1 MKQLVRVVF
10 ISLLF
15 ASPASAQGEGRWG
28 VGVAV
33 AKVKTTASELES
45 KVSVAPVVGALPREG
60 WGFAFAFNWFSADV
74 NGSVVGETE
83 QFGRVATRPV
93 MLGMAYTV
101 ARGRLFF
108 SPSVVAGPSVNTLKL
123 EDRWDGIYDIEG
135 SGFEEKIGTISLAAR
150 GGVNVT
156 YALARHWALSGFG
169 GYLVNRPEF
178 TIATPAGSTE
188 VKWKGDGFVASGGI
202 LFVF

>member
-1 MKQLVRVVF
+1 MKQLAGVVLVC
-10 ISLLF
+10 LLF
-15 ASPASAQGEGRWG
+15 AAPASAQMEGRWG
-28 VGVAV
+28 VGVSV
-33 AKVKTTASELES
+33 GKVKTTASELES

-83 QFGRVATRPV
+83 QFGRVATRPA
-93 MLGMAYTV
+93 MFGIAYTV
-101 ARGRLFF
+101 ARGRFF
-108 SPSVVAGPSVNTLKL
+108 LAPSVVAGPSVNTLKL
-123 EDRWDGIYDIEG
+123 EDRWDGIYEIEG
-135 SGFEEKIGTISLAAR
+135 SGFEEQIGTISLAAR
-150 GGVNVT
+150 GGVNAT

-178 TIATPAGSTE
+178 TVATPTGTTE
-188 VKWKGDGFVASGGI
+188 VKWKGDGFVVNAGI